1 MCLMIVG
8 IYKMHIKGINIKNQ
22 ASCHSGNLVNA
33 KELETK
39 NIVIDK
45 ESYNYLTIYFTRYFL
60 QQVNK
65 NV

>member
-1 MCLMIVG
+1 
-8 IYKMHIKGINIKNQ
+8 MHIKGINIKNQ
-22 ASCHSGNLVNA
+22 ANCHSGNLVNA